1 MTVGNSTGLWNHEI
15 WPDCTFW
22 HETDFW
28 RNFTVTSLETLDTKN
43 AINKLSS
50 LLVTHMAYF
59 DTLFGCNGLLRPGYR
74 VGQILDRLGI

>member
-1 MTVGNSTGLWNHEI
+1 
-15 WPDCTFW
+15 
-22 HETDFW
+22 
-28 RNFTVTSLETLDTKN
+28 VTSLETLDTKN